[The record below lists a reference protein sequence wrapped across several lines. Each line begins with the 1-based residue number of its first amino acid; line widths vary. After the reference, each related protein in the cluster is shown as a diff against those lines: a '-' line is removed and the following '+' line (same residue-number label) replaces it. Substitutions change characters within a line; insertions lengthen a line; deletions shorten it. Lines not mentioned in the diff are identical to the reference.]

1 MVIDTY
7 SRTVPVAA
15 PVGDAYRAV
24 STVGGV
30 RAWWTPIVA
39 GVMEPG
45 GELVLGFEG
54 MDEAIGLR
62 VDLLDEPTRVTWT
75 CFLNTSTSAWVGS
88 TIAFELAPAG
98 AGRSAVTLR
107 HDGID
112 RSLVASGWDRFV
124 ESLAAHL
131 ELGRGRPFGA
141 SRPEQPALEVA
152 RAYAHAWMRGDFGA
166 ARALLADDLTTDVPI
181 HTYSGADEFI
191 AAVTGFAGL
200 LDRVEILSELSHDP
214 DEAMLVL
221 DMHSDSFGVL
231 RVAEHFTVREGLVRH
246 VRHIHDT
253 AALQGVVSR

>member
-191 AAVTGFAGL
+191 AAVTGFAGCSTES
-200 LDRVEILSELSHDP
+200 RSSP
-214 DEAMLVL
+214 
-221 DMHSDSFGVL
+221 SS
-231 RVAEHFTVREGLVRH
+231 RTTRTR
-246 VRHIHDT
+246 RCSSSTCT
-253 AALQGVVSR
+253 ATRSASCGWRSTSPSARASSGTSATSTTPLPCRGW